1 MARNAHLEQLPRRI
15 FGIETEY
22 GILAAAVSGGAPVVD
37 ADTAGRVLFHDVL
50 ARSQSTSV
58 FLPNGSRLYLDVG
71 SHPEYAT
78 AECLSLDDVLNQD
91 RAGSEILADMAGGA
105 SERLSAQTGTKTQ
118 VHLFK
123 NNLDAAGHSCGCHE
137 NYLLYRDGKF
147 RSLVDSLVS
156 FLVARQV
163 FTGAGALLRIQ
174 GETRFCFSQ
183 RAFQID
189 DAVSAATTSTRPLVN
204 TRDEPHA
211 DAKRYRRLHVIV
223 GDSNVLEPPTRFK
236 IATMNL
242 LLAALESGVDFS
254 DLALVSP
261 IAALR
266 DITSDVTSFGGQVR
280 VELTD
285 GRRYSALDVQ
295 EVFRDRLSDV
305 FSGAELGAGYREVLD
320 QWGQWLEALRNQDLE
335 VLTGQLDWATKLSL
349 LNGLRQR
356 HNLALDDPKI
366 ARLDLAY
373 HDITPGGL
381 RLDQRGLATRLTRP
395 DAVEAAKNVPP
406 QNTRAKVRGAFI
418 AAAREHRADLQADW
432 THLRLPESGLGTVTL
447 SDPFAV
453 DSAEVDMLMKTMEAA

>member
-1 MARNAHLEQLPRRI
+1 MARNAHLDCLPRRI

-22 GILAAAVSGGAPVVD
+22 GILAAAVSGGKPVAD
-37 ADTAGRVLFHDVL
+37 ADTAGRVLFRDLL
-50 ARSQSTSV
+50 ARNQSTSV
-58 FLPNGSRLYLDVG
+58 FLPNGARLYLDVG

-91 RAGSEILADMAGGA
+91 RAGVEILADMAAGA
-105 SERLSAQTGTKTQ
+105 SNRLSAQTGTKTQ

-147 RSLVDSLVS
+147 RSLVDALVS
-156 FLVARQV
+156 FLVTRQV
-163 FTGAGALLRIQ
+163 ITGAGALLRIQ
-174 GETRFCFSQ
+174 GKTRYCFSQ

-211 DAKRYRRLHVIV
+211 DPKRYRRLHVIV

-242 LLAALESGVDFS
+242 LLAALEAGVDFS
-254 DLALVSP
+254 DLSLTSP
-261 IAALR
+261 IVALR

-285 GRRYSALDVQ
+285 GRLWSALDMQ
-295 EVFRDRLSDV
+295 ETFRDRLSEV
-305 FSGAELGAGYREVLD
+305 FSRAEMGADYREVLA
-320 QWGQWLEALRNQDLE
+320 QWGQWLTALRNQDLDA
-335 VLTGQLDWATKLSL
+335 LTGHLDWATKFSL

-356 HNLALDDPKI
+356 HDLEWSDSKM

-381 RLDQRGLATRLTRP
+381 RLDQRGLATRLTCP
-395 DAVEAAKNVPP
+395 NAVEAAKTVPP
-406 QNTRAKVRGAFI
+406 KNTRAKVRGALI
-418 AAAREHRADLQADW
+418 TAAREHRADLQVDW

-453 DSAEVDMLMKTMEAA
+453 TSPEVDMLMKTMEEV

>member
-1 MARNAHLEQLPRRI
+1 MRNPHLDQLPHRI

-50 ARSQSTSV
+50 AHSQSTSA
-58 FLPNGSRLYLDVG
+58 FLPNGARLYLDVG

-78 AECLSLDDVLNQD
+78 AECLSLEDVLNQD
-91 RAGSEILADMAGGA
+91 RAGVEILADMAGGA
-105 SERLSAQTGTKTQ
+105 SERLSAETGTNTQ

-123 NNLDAAGHSCGCHE
+123 NNLDTAGHSCGCHE

-156 FLVARQV
+156 FLVTRQV

-223 GDSNVLEPPTRFK
+223 GDSNVLESPTRFK

-242 LLAALESGVDFS
+242 LLAALEAGVDFS
-254 DLALVSP
+254 DLAVVSP

-280 VELTD
+280 VELRD
-285 GRRYSALDVQ
+285 GRRYSAMDVQ
-295 EVFRDRLSDV
+295 DIFRDRLSDV
-305 FSGAELGAGYREVLD
+305 FSGAELGTDYREVLN

-335 VLTGQLDWATKLSL
+335 ALAGQLDWATKLSL
-349 LNGLRQR
+349 LENLRQR
-356 HNLALDDPKI
+356 QNLGWDDSKV
-366 ARLDLAY
+366 ARADLAY

-381 RLDQRGLATRLTRP
+381 RLDKRGLATRLTRP
-395 DAVEAAKNVPP
+395 DAVDTAKTVPP
-406 QNTRAKVRGAFI
+406 QNTRAKVRGALI
-418 AAAREHRADLQADW
+418 AAAQRHRADLQVDW
-432 THLRLPESGLGTVTL
+432 THLRLPESGLATVTL
-447 SDPFAV
+447 TDPFAV
-453 DSAEVDMLMKTMEAA
+453 TSAEVDMLMESMEVA

>member
-1 MARNAHLEQLPRRI
+1 MRNPHLDQLPRRI

-50 ARSQSTSV
+50 ARSQSTSA

-78 AECLSLDDVLNQD
+78 AECLSIDDVLNQD
-91 RAGSEILADMAGGA
+91 RAGVEILADMADGA
-105 SERLSAQTGTKTQ
+105 SERLSAQTGTNTQ

-147 RSLVDSLVS
+147 RSLVDCLVS
-156 FLVARQV
+156 FLVTRQIL
-163 FTGAGALLRIQ
+163 TGTGALLRIQ

-242 LLAALESGVDFS
+242 LLAALEAGVDFS

-285 GRRYSALDVQ
+285 GRRYSAIDVQ
-295 EVFRDRLSDV
+295 EVFRNRLADV
-305 FSGAELGAGYREVLD
+305 FSGADLGADYCEVIS
-320 QWGQWLEALRNQDLE
+320 QWGQWLAELRNQDLE
-335 VLTGQLDWATKLSL
+335 ALTGQLDWATKLSL
-349 LNGLRQR
+349 LDNLRQR
-356 HNLALDDPKI
+356 QNLGWDDSKV
-366 ARLDLAY
+366 ARADLAF

-381 RLDQRGLATRLTRP
+381 RLDKRGLATRLTRP
-395 DAVEAAKNVPP
+395 DAVETAKTVPP
-406 QNTRAKVRGAFI
+406 HNTRAKVRGALI
-418 AAAREHRADLQADW
+418 AAAQRHRADLQVDW
-432 THLRLPESGLGTVTL
+432 THLRLPESGLATVTL
-447 SDPFAV
+447 TDPFAV
-453 DSAEVDMLMKTMEAA
+453 TSAEVDMLMESMEVA